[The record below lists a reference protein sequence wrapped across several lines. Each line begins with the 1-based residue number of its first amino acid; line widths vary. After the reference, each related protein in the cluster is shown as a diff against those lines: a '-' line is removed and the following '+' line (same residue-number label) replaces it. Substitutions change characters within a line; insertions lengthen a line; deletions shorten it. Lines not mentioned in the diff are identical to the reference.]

1 MNLMSSFRQF
11 FRPVVGSFLLCFAV
25 FPVLAQQSAPPVLAQ
40 EQQHVSGTSAIAPAP
55 RPAKFLISAGDLI
68 EVSVYGVP
76 ELSQKTRV
84 NASGE
89 LYMPLVGYTHVEGL
103 TIADAQ
109 AVIEKR
115 LVDGGF
121 VNSPHVSLFT
131 SEYAQGVSVMG
142 EVNKPGIYPLVGSH
156 SVLDLIS
163 AAQGPTPAAGRSV
176 TIVRRDDPKHG
187 INVMLSS
194 DPAKNNDGN
203 VEVQQ
208 GDTIIVSKGAVVY
221 VVGEVTRPSGFVID
235 PEQGLTV
242 TKALAMALGPLQGA
256 SLDKT
261 KIVRKTPAG
270 LVEIPVALKKLMHS
284 NGQDVALQ
292 AEDIVFI
299 PGSGAGKGAAKR
311 SLEAIV
317 QISTGLAVYRP

>member
-1 MNLMSSFRQF
+1 MRF
-11 FRPVVGSFLLCFAV
+11 FQHFSRSFLAILAVSFCFASA
-25 FPVLAQQSAPPVLAQ
+25 FAQETPPPVPQ
-40 EQQHVSGTSAIAPAP
+40 EQQHVTGTSTFPSSA
-55 RPAKFLISAGDLI
+55 RSTKFVISSGDLI

-84 NASGE
+84 NGSGE

-115 LVDGGF
+115 LVEGGY
-121 VNSPHVSLFT
+121 VNNPHVSLFT
-131 SEYAQGVSVMG
+131 TEYAQGVSVMG
-142 EVNKPGIYPLVGSH
+142 EVNRPGVYPLVGSH

-163 AAQGPTPAAGRSV
+163 AAQGLTPAAGRNV
-176 TIVRRDDPKHG
+176 TIIRRDDPKHG
-187 INVMLSS
+187 ITVTLAT

-203 VEVQQ
+203 VEIQQ
-208 GDTIIVSKGAVVY
+208 GDTVIVNKGAVVY
-221 VVGEVTRPSGFVID
+221 VVGEVMRPSGFVID

-261 KIVRKTPAG
+261 KIVRKTPTG
-270 LVEIPVALKKLMHS
+270 LVEIPVPLKKLMHS

-317 QISTGLAVYRP
+317 QISTGLAIYAPK

>member
-1 MNLMSSFRQF
+1 MHLLRLFSRCFLAYFVLPFVFSS
-11 FRPVVGSFLLCFAV
+11 AV
-25 FPVLAQQSAPPVLAQ
+25 AQQSAAPTPQ
-40 EQQHVSGTSAIAPAP
+40 EQQGVAGTSAISPSTRAT
-55 RPAKFLISAGDLI
+55 KFVISAGDLI

-84 NASGE
+84 NGSGE
-89 LYMPLVGYTHVEGL
+89 LYMPLVGNTHVEGL

-115 LVDGGF
+115 LVEGGY
-121 VNSPHVSLFT
+121 VNNPHVSLFT
-131 SEYAQGVSVMG
+131 AEYAQGVSVMG
-142 EVNKPGIYPLVGSH
+142 EVNRPGVYPLVGSH

-163 AAQGPTPAAGRSV
+163 AAQGLTPAAGRNV
-176 TIVRRDDPKHG
+176 TIIRRDDPKHG
-187 INVMLSS
+187 IPVMLAT
-194 DPAKNNDGN
+194 DPTKNNEGN
-203 VEVQQ
+203 VEIQQ
-208 GDTIIVSKGAVVY
+208 GDTIIVNKGAVVY

-261 KIVRKTPAG
+261 KIVRKTPTG

-317 QISTGLAVYRP
+317 QISTGLAIYAPR